1 MTRKV
6 WMLIGLAVLLGGL
19 SLYLNKDWFGRP
31 PIHIYDRS
39 RPARGFLA
47 RRGRAEDSLINPLV
61 LGFDRLLKL
70 TSVKVIPLSELA
82 TNKYPHPVWELISE
96 SNSVPIK
103 TFSYGQSIRGMHP
116 KVKGAQPDPL
126 QPKVPYRLFIEA
138 GPLKA
143 EHDFAP
149 QPRAQ

>member
-1 MTRKV
+1 
-6 WMLIGLAVLLGGL
+6 MLIALAVLLGGL
-19 SLYLNKDWFGRP
+19 SVYLNRDWFARS

-39 RPARGFLA
+39 RPARGLLG
-47 RRGRAEDSLINPLV
+47 RRGRAEESPINPLV
-61 LGFDRLLKL
+61 LGFDRPLKL
-70 TSVKVIPLSELA
+70 TSVKVIPLSEVA
-82 TNKYPHPVWELISE
+82 TNKYPHPIWELISE
-96 SNSVPIK
+96 SNSWPVK

-126 QPKVPYRLFIEA
+126 QPNIPYRLFIEA

-149 QPRAQ
+149 EPRAK